1 MITKGQILYY
11 ARILPN
17 SGVYDVIDLKIRT
30 VEKDWF
36 CGTDKFSKQAF
47 LFDNEDLERT
57 VFTNRNDALELVHN
71 AEQTKSKFSTE
82 TYTYYEEY

>member
-1 MITKGQILYY
+1 MITKGQIVYY

-17 SGVYDVIDLKIRT
+17 LGVYDVIDLKIRT

-47 LFDNEDLERT
+47 LFDNEDLEHI
-57 VFTNRNDALELVHN
+57 VFIDRKSALEFVKD
-71 AEQTKSKFSTE
+71 AEKNKTQFNTE
-82 TYTYYEEY
+82 TYYEEY